1 MLGFFKKLFSSA
13 SAEESING
21 VIDEKYSC
29 VEEKKNKLGEEEVI
43 LDEIFYIHDSPVSVE
58 EDNMPSRIEE
68 PDNVNTS
75 QFEVIDQAT
84 GKKTVVNAEQA
95 SRMMGSAP
103 AGIVVPGL
111 GAFGPKGQK
120 PQQARPTQQPVQ
132 QQVQQQVQQPV
143 QQQVQQVQQQVQQ
156 PISVQVNQSTQVFYP
171 PTEMAM
177 VEDEYHIFLDLA
189 GVKKNK
195 VNIKF
200 SNGSLYISGKRE
212 SNIEL
217 LRKSIRKKT
226 RNNRKD
232 PILTESSTVPE
243 SFMDEFEYKFPF
255 KKMIDETNINAV
267 FEDGILHIT
276 LPHRVKGDEVSIAI
290 M

>member
-132 QQVQQQVQQPV
+132 
-143 QQQVQQVQQQVQQ
+143 QQVQQQVQQ